1 MEFSSSHLLYLMC
14 CAPNDMSIQQPV
26 VSLYCLS
33 ICSWDPLQFM
43 IQEKRAKRK
52 SKEARPSSAEI
63 AERAGISK
71 LDSSSSESFERRD
84 SIESAELSN
93 ASASNVA
100 IVCDV
105 RPEEVLCVQ
114 CSGWNLLMSWLCV
127 FPSKFYAAFL
137 PLLFSGGT
145 TQ

>member
-1 MEFSSSHLLYLMC
+1 VEFSSSHLLYLMC

-26 VSLYCLS
+26 ESLYCLS

-63 AERAGISK
+63 AEQAGISK

-84 SIESAELSN
+84 CIESAELSN

-105 RPEEVLCVQ
+105 PEEVPCVQ
-114 CSGWNLLMSWLCV
+114 CSG
-127 FPSKFYAAFL
+127 
-137 PLLFSGGT
+137 
-145 TQ
+145 

>member
-1 MEFSSSHLLYLMC
+1 VEFSSSHLLYLMC

-33 ICSWDPLQFM
+33 ICSWDPLQFV

-71 LDSSSSESFERRD
+71 LDSSSSESFEMRD

-105 RPEEVLCVQ
+105 PPEEVPCVQ
-114 CSGWNLLMSWLCV
+114 CSG
-127 FPSKFYAAFL
+127 
-137 PLLFSGGT
+137 
-145 TQ
+145 